1 MRAGVGGGDW
11 RAVGEELAGLL
22 VERGGLGRD
31 DRLLDLG
38 CGLGRVVQPLRSYLS
53 RRASYLG
60 VDVAPH
66 YIAWNEAEIAS
77 RDPRFRFA
85 WLDVHSAYYH
95 AEGGVPPERAVLPVG
110 DGEFDFALATSLLTH
125 LDAAAVERYLSE
137 LARAL
142 RRGGRLLATFFV
154 LDDGVRR
161 LAREGRTGFDF
172 RHELR
177 GGGWTAFPDRPE
189 QATAF
194 EREWLLATLAK
205 AGFELEGDVDRGSW
219 TGAPGAATYQ
229 DLIVGRRDRRGVT
242 ALR

>member
-11 RAVGEELAGLL
+11 SAVGEELAALL
-22 VERGGLGRD
+22 VGRGGLGRD
-31 DRLLDLG
+31 DRMLDLG

-95 AEGGVPPERAVLPVG
+95 AESGVPPEQAVLPVG

-125 LDAAAVERYLSE
+125 LDGAAVERYLAE

-142 RRGGRLLATFFV
+142 RPGGRLLATFFV
-154 LDDGVRR
+154 LDDEVRR
-161 LAREGRTGFDF
+161 RTGEVGTAFDF
-172 RHELR
+172 RHRLP
-177 GGGWTAFPDRPE
+177 GGGWTAFPERPE

-194 EREWLLATLAK
+194 DEAWLVARLAH
-205 AGFELEGDVDRGSW
+205 AGFELVGGVERGSW
-219 TGAPGAATYQ
+219 AGNPEAPTFQ
-229 DLIVGRRDRRGVT
+229 DLIVGRRAGSDS